1 MKHLLTFLRHGVS
14 ATLALTVCSP
24 SNRRRGTMLKHYAF
38 MLLFLLGSLNVW
50 GASATLT
57 LNNLG
62 TNVGTTSNTSVE
74 TTDIAATGGSTAT
87 YTLNYLQGKKQESAI
102 LLAGGTNGGT
112 SFISNKTA
120 MPGDIQSVKVYIN
133 SGASGTATY
142 HCAFKTTECSSRYV
156 TGSTAQNIKG
166 GNNYTYNC
174 SVSGARYF
182 CIALGNNK
190 NGQVLKVDV
199 TYTTGGS
206 SKTDVTDE
214 QLSWS
219 ASSATVTYGDEP
231 YSLPSLTNTIP
242 VSVSYQ
248 STDETVATISNT
260 GVVSILKA
268 GSTTIKAVYAGS
280 ETLNAKTVQ
289 YTLTVNKAAPT
300 PIVGGLIDQLSI
312 STFGVTGTGSY
323 TAFTN
328 KSASNSGH
336 SPAVY
341 AGTVARNGNSTKYN
355 IQLNSGQSSNKKLR
369 EIATSTS
376 GGFAKRVYVTWA
388 TESTNLSDRKLTV
401 YGSNTAYNGSETA
414 SAGTKIGDI
423 VFNTGDTYEYLDIAA
438 DYKYIQIVAS
448 HAIYMDQ
455 IDVTWVPIPTYAVNL
470 SNTGCTLNVQKGST
484 PVADNDKFEEG
495 TQLTVSYSASE
506 GYENASLKVKK
517 TSDMSD
523 VTTSVLSG
531 TTLTMPAYGITIET
545 TATKKQYTVTLS
557 ATNGKIQ
564 VGGVDKTSID
574 VEHGYEV
581 TLLAVADD
589 DYAFQNWA
597 SEDFDIASPSNN
609 PLTITIAKA
618 GTITANFISTAKL
631 NPGFA
636 WSDASA
642 VAVKGQEAS
651 LPTLTTNPYS
661 LTPTYVSTNTDVA
674 EINNAGE
681 VTIKA
686 VGSTTIKAT
695 YAEDP
700 TYADCEATYTLTV
713 KGRVTWHII
722 KEGVEETSSADY
734 AKDVVPTKPVGV
746 TSCDASISLVGWTT
760 NTYAKSDAAPT
771 PLYKEDVPVPAVTDN
786 ADYYAVWGVS
796 SADSEASISEGV
808 DTDGLIDDS
817 WTTGGTG
824 MGTYSGHG
832 LKFTKQGDYLKS
844 PNISSENLKSVVV
857 KFRAGYNSQQNS
869 GSVFT
874 IYAYDSDDNVLDSK
888 TCEPETD
895 FDDQNDYSYTLGGS
909 ATIAYVKIAL
919 TTKVA
924 NVGMEYAE
932 LFKIIPG
939 STTGYTTNC
948 VGPVVVADPE
958 FDVATGTYYEVKT
971 VKISNHD
978 DDYLYFY
985 TLDGTDPAADS
996 NLDPT
1001 GTSVAYNHTTGIEI
1015 NASCT
1020 LKAIAYDIDG
1030 NHSEVVDAAYVINL
1044 PLTTMDAI
1052 YAKAEENNGAQ
1063 KEVIITF
1070 NNWVVSGVKDA
1081 TAYVT
1086 DGTKGFII
1094 YTTATGKHGLA
1105 VNDKISGTVT
1115 CQLAL
1120 FNKAAEVVGLTKSD
1134 ITTAGGSVTNDGV
1147 VTPVSKSI
1155 ADLGGVNTGAP
1166 VIISNVTYNGT
1177 NSTLVDEDANA
1188 IKPYTTLYNYGST
1201 FVNNKI
1207 YSVTGIYLQYNNTKE
1222 LLPRQSEDI
1231 VLESKEQ
1238 PTLKWY
1244 VNNTKETE
1252 IGATY
1257 TINKD
1262 AEFAPY
1268 FESNSDGAKTYN
1280 STVETVASI
1289 DPNTGALTIVGV
1301 GETVISC
1308 AVEADG
1314 DYLAGSKS
1322 FTLKVRP
1329 EGSGDAT
1336 WVAEVWAAN
1345 EGIESNTN
1353 FSGNYETIDIDANV
1367 SMTWAK
1373 AESSNVPAYNKNDKE
1388 ARLYNK
1394 ATLTF
1399 NAANSKQITGIVFH
1413 FTSRHAGTLVPS
1425 DGSYD
1430 NSTWEGFTN
1439 SITFTN
1445 SGSAAYIK
1453 SIDIEYEQGTTTT
1466 LVIDDMIILNNASAT
1481 DIVFTSNK
1489 PGAVVTYS
1497 DYDEDVITIAEGKVT
1512 PVAIGNTT
1520 VKASIAAEA
1529 PYSSVSITFN
1539 VRVKSSSETVENV
1552 VILSQFGEGWIA
1564 MKHDFTAVEVEKAA
1578 DGTILD
1584 LTCDEEDITWV
1595 MIADGTSAMFQ
1606 QPSTNK
1612 YLAVGSNNALV
1623 LSDDATVWTLSDD
1636 GYYYNVSGRTFLY
1649 QGGGAKY
1656 KNYSAGNAGKA
1667 TDGGYS
1673 QLASFVAPVF
1683 ANREDIRTAGI
1694 SSGVWGTICPK
1705 KEVKYPTGASFFQI
1719 SYVEYHSGVPYKVFY
1734 DEIAEGAS
1742 LEAGHPYLFQ
1752 ADEDATAIKGIA
1764 VGDEAASAI
1773 NDHGFKGVLE
1783 NETIS
1788 VVSADVAA
1796 YRYYIVYNNEIRLCG
1811 EGQFLIRAE
1820 RAYLDMSDPAVEKQ
1834 YKAPINGRRRVALTN
1849 NAPQVA
1855 TGIDALNASDA
1866 PAKVL
1871 INGQLFIIRGEK
1883 MFDAK
1888 GQLVK

>member
-1 MKHLLTFLRHGVS
+1 MWGAKITSVS
-14 ATLALTVCSP
+14 NIQSGKKYYIGATK
-24 SNRRRGTMLKHYAF
+24 SNSTDYYLSVADH
-38 MLLFLLGSLNVW
+38 
-50 GASATLT
+50 GASAATGKQGSAVTNKTDAEVFTFTKSGDNWSIQFESGKYLSLASSKANGKVDVVASAANWAITNSSNLLQLKINNYCLKCNSQTTTANFGSYSSGQLDVWLEEVQGGTTEPTVSTDPTSLTFDAAEVGGSAPNAKTFTISGSNLTSALTISSSNTNLYTCAVTSGSLTPSSKSVTATITVTPQAAITESAGTKEANIVISGGGLAESVNVALSTTVTAPAHVYQYTHDFTNINGFSSWGSSYSEHVVNYDIYNGHIGNDDKVVFASANKQSSTITDRPVTKGGDVCLVLLDDTKYISAVKFVCKQWNTNTQTIT
-57 LNNLG
+57 LNYSTDGGENYSVFDPSITSTNFSIENLDLPNKTNAVKITFSKSGNNSQVGISSVHFDLVDKQTYTINKVETGCTLSVTNG
-62 TNVGTTSNTSVE
+62 TSAITSAEAGDEVYVSITE
-74 TTDIAATGGSTAT
+74 TTDGYENAT
-87 YTLNYLQGKKQESAI
+87 I
-102 LLAGGTNGGT
+102 
-112 SFISNKTA
+112 
-120 MPGDIQSVKVYIN
+120 SVKD
-133 SGASGTATY
+133 A
-142 HCAFKTTECSSRYV
+142 
-156 TGSTAQNIKG
+156 
-166 GNNYTYNC
+166 
-174 SVSGARYF
+174 
-182 CIALGNNK
+182 
-190 NGQVLKVDV
+190 D
-199 TYTTGGS
+199 
-206 SKTDVTDE
+206 D
-214 QLSWS
+214 
-219 ASSATVTYGDEP
+219 
-231 YSLPSLTNTIP
+231 NTIP
-242 VSVSYQ
+242 V
-248 STDETVATISNT
+248 
-260 GVVSILKA
+260 
-268 GSTTIKAVYAGS
+268 
-280 ETLNAKTVQ
+280 
-289 YTLTVNKAAPT
+289 
-300 PIVGGLIDQLSI
+300 
-312 STFGVTGTGSY
+312 
-323 TAFTN
+323 TN
-328 KSASNSGH
+328 G
-336 SPAVY
+336 
-341 AGTVARNGNSTKYN
+341 
-355 IQLNSGQSSNKKLR
+355 
-369 EIATSTS
+369 
-376 GGFAKRVYVTWA
+376 
-388 TESTNLSDRKLTV
+388 
-401 YGSNTAYNGSETA
+401 
-414 SAGTKIGDI
+414 
-423 VFNTGDTYEYLDIAA
+423 
-438 DYKYIQIVAS
+438 
-448 HAIYMDQ
+448 
-455 IDVTWVPIPTYAVNL
+455 
-470 SNTGCTLNVQKGST
+470 
-484 PVADNDKFEEG
+484 KF
-495 TQLTVSYSASE
+495 
-506 GYENASLKVKK
+506 
-517 TSDMSD
+517 
-523 VTTSVLSG
+523 
-531 TTLTMPAYGITIET
+531 TMPANAVTVT
-545 TATKKQYTVTLS
+545 ATATKKQYTVTLS

-574 VEHGYEV
+574 VEHGDEV

-722 KEGVEETSSADY
+722 KEGVEETSFADY
-734 AKDVVPTKPVGV
+734 AKDVVPAKPVGV

-771 PLYKEDVPVPAVTDN
+771 PLYKEDVPVPAVTDK

-857 KFRAGYNSQQNS
+857 KFRAGAN
-869 GSVFT
+869 GSTGSIFT
-874 IYAYDSDDNVLDSK
+874 IASYDDSDELIDSK
-888 TCEPETD
+888 TCTPD
-895 FDDQNDYSYTLGGS
+895 INYNDQNDYSYTLSGS
-909 ATIAYVKIAL
+909 ATIAYVKITL
-919 TTKVA
+919 TTKTV

-948 VGPVVVADPE
+948 VGPVVVTDPE
-958 FDVATGTYYEVKT
+958 FNVATGTYYEVKT
-971 VKISNHD
+971 IKISNHD

-1001 GTSVAYNHTTGIEI
+1001 GTSVAYNHTNGITIDE
-1015 NASCT
+1015 SCT

-1030 NHSEVVDAAYVINL
+1030 NHSEVVSAAYVINL
-1044 PLTTMDAI
+1044 PLTTIPEIFNAATTTSTARM
-1052 YAKAEENNGAQ
+1052 
-1063 KEVIITF
+1063 ITF
-1070 NNWVVSGVKDA
+1070 NNWVVSGVKADGTQA
-1081 TAYVT
+1081 FLT
-1086 DGTKGFII
+1086 DGTNGII
-1094 YTTATGKHGLA
+1094 LFHKNVDMQLEVGNTL
-1105 VNDKISGTVT
+1105 SGTKE
-1115 CQLAL
+1115 CSLIL
-1120 FNKAAEVVGLTKSD
+1120 FSGAAELQDFSTDGLTV
-1134 ITTAGGSVTNDGV
+1134 GTNGEV
-1147 VTPVSKSI
+1147 NPVSKSI
-1155 ADLGGVNTGAP
+1155 AELSGVNTGAP
-1166 VIISNVTYNGT
+1166 VIISNVTYNSTSG
-1177 NSTLVDEDANA
+1177 TLVDEDVNA

-1207 YSVTGIYLQYNNTKE
+1207 YSVTGIYLQYSNTKE
-1222 LLPRQSEDI
+1222 ILPRKIEDI

-1244 VNNTKETE
+1244 VSNTKETE

-1257 TINKD
+1257 TINED
-1262 AEFAPY
+1262 DVFAPY

-1280 STVETVASI
+1280 STVGTVASI
-1289 DPNTGALTIVGV
+1289 DPSTGALSIEGV

-1308 AVEADG
+1308 DVEADG

-1336 WVAEVWAAN
+1336 WVAATWAA
-1345 EGIESNTN
+1345 EEEVASNTKMAVK
-1353 FSGNYETIDIDANV
+1353 SPIAIDANL
-1367 SMTWAK
+1367 SMTWSK
-1373 AESSNVPAYNKNDKE
+1373 AEGSNDPIYHSDGE
-1388 ARLYNK
+1388 GRLYQKN
-1394 ATLTF
+1394 TLTIT
-1399 NAANSKQITGIVFH
+1399 ASNSKQITRIEFH
-1413 FTSRHAGTLVPS
+1413 FTETNTGSISANEGTYSNGVWTGFAPS
-1425 DGSYD
+1425 V
-1430 NSTWEGFTN
+1430 
-1439 SITFTN
+1439 TFTN
-1445 SGSAAYIK
+1445 AQGASGAKIK
-1453 SIDIEYEQGTTTT
+1453 SIDIEYTQGTTTT

-1497 DYDEDVITIAEGKVT
+1497 DYDEDVITIADGKIT

-1595 MIADGTSAMFQ
+1595 MTADGASAMFQ
-1606 QPSTNK
+1606 QPNTNK
-1612 YLAVGSNNALV
+1612 YLAVGSSNALV

-1649 QGGGAKY
+1649 QGTGAKY
-1656 KNYSAGNAGKA
+1656 KNYATSNAGTSA
-1667 TDGGYS
+1667 AGGYS
-1673 QLASFVAPVF
+1673 GYATFVAPVF
-1683 ANREDIRTAGI
+1683 ANRADIRTAGI

-1705 KEVKYPTGASFFQI
+1705 KEVKYPAGASFFQI

-1752 ADEDATAIKGIA
+1752 ADEESTAIKGIA
-1764 VGDEAASAI
+1764 VGDEATSAI
-1773 NDHGFKGVLE
+1773 SDHGFKGVLE

-1788 VVSADVAA
+1788 VVSADVDA

-1820 RAYLDMSDPAVEKQ
+1820 RAYLDMSDPNVEKQ

-1855 TGIDALNASDA
+1855 TGMENVQGDNVQCT
-1866 PAKVL
+1866 KVL
-1871 INGQLFIIRGEK
+1871 IDGQLFIIRGEK